1 MRAFSGPKL
10 REHHVDLD
18 GIRLCYFES
27 GREYQEEGTYLLVHA
42 TGFHARCWDRT
53 IDYLGERHVVAMD
66 IRGHGR
72 SDKTGPYTWD
82 VFGRDLQNF
91 ITALDLNNI
100 VGAGHSMGGHSV
112 TLAASMF
119 PWRFARLVLIDPVIM
134 APESYRGS
142 EYIHQDWLDE
152 DGGHPVAR
160 RRNFFRD
167 ARDMFENFVGREPFS
182 LWREDVLRDY
192 CNFGLLPDPNGDGYV
207 LACPPTIE
215 ASVYMGNSAT
225 DIHQYIEKVEL
236 PVVVLRARQD
246 TSDRT
251 VMNFSRSPT
260 WDQLAGEFNR
270 GTDVYLPD
278 MTHFIPMQDPQL
290 TARYLAGDIPV
301 RYGVR

>member
-1 MRAFSGPKL
+1 MLKITKEII
-10 REHHVDLD
+10 EHYVDLD

-192 CNFGLLPDPNGDGYV
+192 CNFGLLPDPLGDGYV

-215 ASVYMGNSAT
+215 ASVYMGNAST
-225 DIHQYIEKVEL
+225 DIHQQIEKVEL

-260 WDQLAGEFNR
+260 WDQLAGEFKR
-270 GTDVYLPD
+270 GTDVYLPE

-290 TARYLAGDIPV
+290 TARYLAGDTPV
-301 RYGVR
+301 RYGAR